1 MIPRAHVDVDADD
14 RFQERFWVA
23 ERVAWLAML
32 ALVAAAA
39 AGLSGGGGRLS
50 HQTLKTDRG
59 SVDLPR
65 ISRWSSADTMT
76 VTVTEPAAD
85 TVAVAIPDSFAEAFA
100 IENATPQPQNV
111 TATPAGETYTF
122 AVGGTGPEWT
132 INFSIRAVRP
142 DLNVD
147 VGGFAIDGAKTER
160 ATISILP

>member
-32 ALVAAAA
+32 AIVAAAA
-39 AGLSGGGGRLS
+39 AGLSGSGGRFS
-50 HQTLKTDRG
+50 HQTLETDKG
-59 SVDLPR
+59 VVDLPR
-65 ISRWSSADTMT
+65 VARWSSADTMT
-76 VTVTEPAAD
+76 VTVTNPAAA
-85 TVAVAIPDSFAEAFA
+85 TVAVAVPDSFGEAFA
-100 IENATPQPQNV
+100 IENVSPQPQGV
-111 TATPAGETYTF
+111 TATPMGETYDF

-147 VGGFAIDGAKTER
+147 VGGFAIDGAKTEG